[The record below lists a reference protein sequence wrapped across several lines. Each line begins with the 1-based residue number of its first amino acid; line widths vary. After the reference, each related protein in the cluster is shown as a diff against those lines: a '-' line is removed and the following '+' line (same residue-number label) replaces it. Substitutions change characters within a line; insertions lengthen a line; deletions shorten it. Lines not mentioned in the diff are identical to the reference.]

1 MHNVVLLIKYICL
14 IVDVS
19 EGYDVDKAG
28 ASEKCFFLPVLVVLQ
43 NGFMFQPTFCNL
55 SLLDFWY

>member
-1 MHNVVLLIKYICL
+1 MHNVVLLINYICL

-28 ASEKCFFLPVLVVLQ
+28 ASEKYFFLPVLVVLQ
-43 NGFMFQPTFCNL
+43 NGFMF
-55 SLLDFWY
+55 

>member
-14 IVDVS
+14 IVDLS

-28 ASEKCFFLPVLVVLQ
+28 ASEKFFFFASIGSFTEWVYISTNFL
-43 NGFMFQPTFCNL
+43 
-55 SLLDFWY
+55 